1 MAKRGDGIRK
11 VVKLFKD
18 ADDICEIV
26 TGQRLHQVGK
36 RLIDA
41 YGEDIGKKI
50 QEALGTQEEELPAD
64 NPYSVLHCRPD
75 ANDLVIRGRYRLLV
89 KEFHPDGTNPDP
101 EQFKRVVDAYNA
113 IKLLRENIDRE

>member
-1 MAKRGDGIRK
+1 MKREIKDIAPENKVKNNAKEITRKEAIRK

-50 QEALGTQEEELPAD
+50 VSVCDRKDIDYSFKVIEDEQVNAFSLPGGFVYVNKGLVD
-64 NPYSVLHCRPD
+64 KV
-75 ANDLVIRGRYRLLV
+75 ANDDELAC
-89 KEFHPDGTNPDP
+89 DW
-101 EQFKRVVDAYNA
+101 
-113 IKLLRENIDRE
+113 